1 MRIYIVEDDISVIS
15 ILEDIVERNQ
25 LGTVCGDSD
34 GEVADV
40 EQILALDPDLV
51 LIDLLMPEKDG
62 IEVVRELKQA
72 GCGAKFVMLS
82 QVSDKDMI
90 AKAYTAGVEFFI
102 QKPINLIE
110 VRQVVGNVKR
120 EIENERALRAIQQ
133 VFVQRQDPA
142 PRQEPAQREQRR
154 LKLIL
159 SHLGMAGEKGAQD
172 IMQMCMILLEE
183 GQTVSQIGMSAL
195 CARLGGTPKSTE
207 QRARRAVEKGLSHIA
222 SLGLEDYNNEYFVRY
237 SSRLFPFQE
246 VRNEMSFQQG
256 RGPRGKV
263 NLKTFLDGLMI
274 LLEEE

>member
-15 ILEDIVERNQ
+15 ILEDIVERNG

-120 EIENERALRAIQQ
+120 EIENEQALKAIQQ
-133 VFVQRQDPA
+133 VFVQRQEPT
-142 PRQEPAQREQRR
+142 PKQEPARREQRR

-172 IMQMCMILLEE
+172 IVQMCMILLEE
-183 GQTVSQIGMSAL
+183 GQTVSQLGMSAL
-195 CARLGGTPKSTE
+195 CARLDGTP
-207 QRARRAVEKGLSHIA
+207 
-222 SLGLEDYNNEYFVRY
+222 
-237 SSRLFPFQE
+237 
-246 VRNEMSFQQG
+246 
-256 RGPRGKV
+256 
-263 NLKTFLDGLMI
+263 
-274 LLEEE
+274 

>member
-15 ILEDIVERNQ
+15 ILEDIVERNN

-72 GCGAKFVMLS
+72 GCAAKFVMLS

-120 EIENERALRAIQQ
+120 EIENERALKAIQQ
-133 VFVQRQDPA
+133 VFIQ
-142 PRQEPAQREQRR
+142 RQEPTPKQESSQREQRR

-172 IMQMCMILLEE
+172 IVQMCMILLEE
-183 GQTVSQIGMSAL
+183 GQTVSQLGMSAL
-195 CARLGGTPKSTE
+195 CARLEGTPKSTE

-237 SSRLFPFQE
+237 SSRLFHFQE

-256 RGPRGKV
+256 RGQRGKV

-274 LLEEE
+274 LLEE